1 MLRRIDMVVFYVRDW
16 QAMVDWYR
24 AKLGL
29 DAVFLQPEHE
39 FAVLGFPDGGPVLHI
54 VGDDRPIEG
63 RNRCVPN
70 CAVDDFDATLAQF
83 GATGVSILEVEN
95 DEEDGYRL
103 ARIAD
108 PEGNELNIYA
118 VSPD

>member
-1 MLRRIDMVVFYVRDW
+1 MVVFYVRDW
-16 QAMVDWYR
+16 QAMLDWYQ

-29 DAVFLQPEHE
+29 TTVFLQPEHE
-39 FAVLGFPDGGPVLHI
+39 FAVLGLPDGGPVLHI
-54 VGDDRPIEG
+54 VGDDRPVTG

-70 CAVDDFDATLAQF
+70 CAVDDFDMTLDEF
-83 GATGVSILEVEN
+83 KKNGIDIVEEID
-95 DEEDGYRL
+95 DEDDGYRL

-118 VSPD
+118 TLSR